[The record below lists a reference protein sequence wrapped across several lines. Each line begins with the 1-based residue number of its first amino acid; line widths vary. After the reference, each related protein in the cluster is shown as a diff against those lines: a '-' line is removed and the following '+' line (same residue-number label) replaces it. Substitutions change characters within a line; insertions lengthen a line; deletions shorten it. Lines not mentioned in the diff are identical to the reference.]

1 MQKDFPNLQLELLSS
16 EQISTEELLDT
27 LTSYK
32 KTTGVIYYAWLRQYG
47 SNKNYY
53 LSDHLKKIL
62 PSFLEVPVFT
72 LADLNLQE
80 NLYVGG
86 HYISTMISRTQ

>member
-53 LSDHLKKIL
+53 LSDHLKKYF
-62 PSFLEVPVFT
+62 PASWKFR
-72 LADLNLQE
+72 
-80 NLYVGG
+80 YS
-86 HYISTMISRTQ
+86 H